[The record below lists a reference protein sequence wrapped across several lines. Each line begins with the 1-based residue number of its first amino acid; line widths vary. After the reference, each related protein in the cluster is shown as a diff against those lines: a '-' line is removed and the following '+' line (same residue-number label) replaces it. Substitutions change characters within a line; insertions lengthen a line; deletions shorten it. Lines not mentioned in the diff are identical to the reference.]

1 MHDAL
6 GARGVTGQQPGR
18 TAARPPAAKRAGP
31 ILAAAAAAGLLLAF
45 VFGRVELRTDMA
57 EFLPGGQTEAA
68 RFMLREVR
76 QGAAASLILVGLE
89 GAEPAELA
97 RLSHAVAASL
107 DGSGLFA
114 FVANGRRAVAE
125 ADERF
130 LFEHR
135 YLLSPATTEAAFTA
149 PALRQRLEGLLA
161 GLRSSAAPLV
171 SRYGV
176 ADPPG
181 AFLEVVRL
189 WAGDGGVRTVDG
201 AWFAPGMDRALLLAK
216 TRATGMDVGAQ
227 DRVAAALDAAFAAAR
242 PGAARLLAAGP
253 AVFARDAAHA
263 IRADVELLSAVSAAL
278 VLGLL
283 WWRFR
288 SPLVIAAIAVPVVL
302 GVAAAAATVQAVYG
316 FVHGVA
322 FGFGMTMLG
331 VTVDYPVLLI
341 GHRKPGEPGPAT
353 LARIG
358 PAFRLAVLTAAL
370 GLTGMVFSGFPGLSQ
385 LGLFSAVGVLA
396 AAAATWFVLPRLI
409 VAAGLAPVSAGDPVR
424 LLRVERLR
432 AGRLWAIPPV
442 LAATVYLVWIGG
454 PRWETDLANLSP
466 VPEAARRLDEEL
478 RRQIGAPDVSQLAVV
493 RAADAEGVLLRQ
505 EALAPLLDRLRAEG
519 VIAGAEF
526 AARLLPSQATQRARR
541 AALPDRDALAARL
554 EEARAGLPFR
564 AEAFRPFLDDVAAS
578 RAMAPVTLADLRGAA
593 AVRLEP
599 LLFERDGAWYG
610 PVAFQG
616 VQDAARLHAALLG
629 EVGPAPDVAPGAT
642 SPSATSLGTTSPGIT
657 SQGAASQGA
666 ASQGAASQG
675 ATSAITYVD
684 MRAEANG
691 VVTAYT
697 GQAWRWLAFGA
708 VAALLALVLGLRDP
722 ARTAR
727 VVVAVAAAVVVT
739 VAALALLGERLSLIH
754 LVALQFVVGVGLD
767 YALFFARRQL
777 DRDERART
785 LRTLVTCCATTLL
798 TFGLLLLCRTPL
810 LRDIGATV
818 AIGVLAAM
826 CFAFVLAGVKPGEED
841 AG

>member
-1 MHDAL
+1 M
-6 GARGVTGQQPGR
+6 
-18 TAARPPAAKRAGP
+18 AA
-31 ILAAAAAAGLLLAF
+31 LAATGLLLAL

-57 EFLPGGQTEAA
+57 EFLPSGQTEAA
-68 RFMLREVR
+68 RFMLRELR
-76 QGAAASLILVGLE
+76 QGAAASLILIGLD
-89 GAEPAELA
+89 GAEPAGLA

-107 DGSGLFA
+107 QDSGLFA
-114 FVANGRRAVAE
+114 FVANGQRAIAE
-125 ADERF
+125 TDERF

-135 YLLSPATTEAAFTA
+135 YLLSPATSEAAFTV
-149 PALRQRLEGLLA
+149 PALRRRLEGLLA

-181 AFLEVVRL
+181 AFLELVRL

-201 AWFAPGMDRALLLAK
+201 AWFAPEMDRALLLAK
-216 TRATGMDVGAQ
+216 TRVTGMDVGAQ
-227 DRVAAALDAAFAAAR
+227 DRVAAALDAAFAQAQ
-242 PGAARLLAAGP
+242 PGGARLLAAGP
-253 AVFARDAAHA
+253 AVFARDAARS
-263 IRADVELLSAVSAAL
+263 IRADVELLSAVSALL

-288 SPLVIAAIAVPVVL
+288 SPLVIAAITVPVAL
-302 GVAAAAATVQAVYG
+302 GVAAAAAAVQAVYG

-331 VTVDYPVLLI
+331 VTVDYPVILI
-341 GHRKPGEPGPAT
+341 GHRKPGEPAPAT

-409 VAAGLAPVSAGDPVR
+409 VAAGLAPVSAGDPLL

-432 AGRLWAIPPV
+432 AGRPWAILPV
-442 LAATVYLVWIGG
+442 LAAAAYLAWTGG
-454 PRWETDLANLSP
+454 PRWETELANLSP

-478 RRQIGAPDVSQLAVV
+478 RRQLGAPDVSQLAVV

-526 AARLLPSQATQRARR
+526 AARLLPSQAVQRARQ
-541 AALPDRDALAARL
+541 AALPDRDALAARM

-564 AEAFRPFLDDVAAS
+564 AGAFRPFLDDVAAS
-578 RAMAPVTLADLRGAA
+578 RGLAPVTPADLRGAA

-616 VQDAARLHAALLG
+616 VRDAARLRAALAG
-629 EVGPAPDVAPGAT
+629 EAASVPRAAPHVAPGTEA
-642 SPSATSLGTTSPGIT
+642 GTAPAPAPTL
-657 SQGAASQGA
+657 
-666 ASQGAASQG
+666 
-675 ATSAITYVD
+675 TYVD

-691 VVTAYT
+691 VVAAYT
-697 GQAWRWLAFGA
+697 GQAWRWLGCGA
-708 VAALLALVLGLRDP
+708 LAVLLALILGLRDP
-722 ARTAR
+722 ARTTR
-727 VVVAVAAAVVVT
+727 VVVAVAAAALVT
-739 VAALALLGERLSLIH
+739 VAALTGLGERLSLIH
-754 LVALQFVVGVGLD
+754 LVSLQFVVGVGLD

-777 DRDERART
+777 DAEERART

-841 AG
+841 TG

>member
-1 MHDAL
+1 MTA
-6 GARGVTGQQPGR
+6 PW
-18 TAARPPAAKRAGP
+18 TAATRPPAAKRAGP
-31 ILAAAAAAGLLLAF
+31 ILAALAATALLLAL

-68 RFMLREVR
+68 RFMLRELR
-76 QGAAASLILVGLE
+76 QGAAASLILIGVE

-107 DGSGLFA
+107 EGSGLFA
-114 FVANGRRAVAE
+114 FVANGRRAIAE

-135 YLLSPATTEAAFTA
+135 YPLSPATTEAAFTV

-181 AFLEVVRL
+181 AFLELVRL

-201 AWFAPGMDRALLLAK
+201 AWFAPGGDRALLLAK

-227 DRVAAALDAAFAAAR
+227 DRVAAAIDAAFAAAR

-253 AVFARDAAHA
+253 AVFARDAARA

-288 SPLVIAAIAVPVVL
+288 SPLVIAAIAVPVAL
-302 GVAAAAATVQAVYG
+302 GVAAAAAAVQATYG

-331 VTVDYPVLLI
+331 VTVDYPVILI

-409 VAAGLAPVSAGDPVR
+409 VAAGLAPVSAGDPAR

-432 AGRLWAIPPV
+432 AGRAWAIPPL
-442 LAATVYLVWIGG
+442 LAAAAYLIWTGG
-454 PRWETDLANLSP
+454 PRWESDLANLSP

-478 RRQIGAPDVSQLAVV
+478 RRQLGAPDVSQLAVV
-493 RAADAEGVLLRQ
+493 RATDAEGVLLRQ
-505 EALAPLLDRLRAEG
+505 EALAPVLDRLRAEG
-519 VIAGAEF
+519 VVAGAEF
-526 AARLLPSQATQRARR
+526 AARLLPSQAVQRARQ
-541 AALPDRDALAARL
+541 AALPDRGALAARM

-578 RAMAPVTLADLRGAA
+578 RTLAPVVPADLRGAA

-616 VQDAARLHAALLG
+616 VRDAARLRAALAA
-629 EVGPAPDVAPGAT
+629 ETGPAPDAQRAAPD
-642 SPSATSLGTTSPGIT
+642 
-657 SQGAASQGA
+657 AASAPPPTLA
-666 ASQGAASQG
+666 APLAP
-675 ATSAITYVD
+675 TLTYVD

-697 GQAWRWLAFGA
+697 GQAWRWLGYGA
-708 VAALLALVLGLRDP
+708 VAVLLALGVGLRDP

-727 VVVAVAAAVVVT
+727 VVAAVAAAALVT

-777 DRDERART
+777 DADERART

-818 AIGVLAAM
+818 AIGVLSAM
-826 CFAFVLAGVKPGEED
+826 CFAFVLAGVRPGEEE
-841 AG
+841 GG